1 MTTPNPPR
9 FNERTIVFLVGAVQ
23 FVNILDFVM
32 VMPLGPDFAAALSIP
47 ESKLGLVAGSYTAAA
62 SISGIIGSYFLDRFD
77 RRSALGVAM
86 LGLVAGTAAGGL
98 ATGLPSLLLARVI
111 AGVFGGPATSLAFSI
126 IADVIPPERRG
137 KAMGAVMGA
146 FSVAQVLGVPA
157 GLWLAQG
164 GRWWLPFFVVA
175 GLGLVII
182 VASIFLLPPLRL
194 HLESRAPDAASLS
207 SLSSLLARPI
217 VRASYLM
224 TATVMMAGF
233 LVIPNIAAYVQ
244 KNLHY
249 PRSELDRLYLAG
261 GVASFLSLR
270 IVGAMVDRFGSFR
283 VGSIGSL
290 LLGAVL
296 YLGFYDYP
304 RGLPVMALFI
314 AFMIAMAFRNVSYST
329 LTSKVPEPIERARFM
344 SIQSSVQHGASAL
357 GAIVSSRVLVTLPG
371 GALGGMSRLTAISI
385 ALTALL
391 PAFLFRV
398 ERAVQRRAAESAAP
412 VTGPALAERPE
423 R

>member
-1 MTTPNPPR
+1 MTDTPR

-32 VMPLGPDFAAALSIP
+32 VMPLGPDFAQALSIP

-62 SISGIIGSYFLDRFD
+62 SLSGIAGSYFLDRFD
-77 RRSALGVAM
+77 RRRALGVAM

-98 ATGLPSLLLARVI
+98 ATNLPTLLLARVI
-111 AGVFGGPATSLAFSI
+111 AGLFGGPATSLAFSI

-164 GRWWLPFFVVA
+164 GRWWLPFFAVA
-175 GLGLVII
+175 GLGLAII
-182 VASIFLLPPLRL
+182 AASVVLLPPLRV
-194 HLESRAPDAASLS
+194 HLEARAAAGAPPVTPLRE
-207 SLSSLLARPI
+207 LLGRPI

-244 KNLHY
+244 KNLGY
-249 PRSELDRLYLAG
+249 PRAELDRLYLAG

-270 IVGAMVDRFGSFR
+270 LVGVMVDRFGSFR
-283 VGSIGSL
+283 VGTIGSAL
-290 LLGAVL
+290 LAAVL
-296 YLGFYDYP
+296 YFGFYDYP
-304 RGLPVMALFI
+304 RGLPVMALFV
-314 AFMIAMAFRNVSYST
+314 AFMVAMAFRNVSYST
-329 LTSKVPEPIERARFM
+329 LTTKVPGPSERARFM
-344 SIQSSVQHGASAL
+344 SLQSSVQHGSSAL
-357 GAIVSSRVLVTLPG
+357 GAIISSNVLTTLPG
-371 GALGGMSRLTAISI
+371 GALGGMPRLTAMSI
-385 ALTALL
+385 GLTLLL
-391 PAFLFRV
+391 PLLLFAV
-398 ERAVQRRAAESAAP
+398 ERAIQRRAPSAAP
-412 VTGPALAERPE
+412 AISPAPSER
-423 R
+423 